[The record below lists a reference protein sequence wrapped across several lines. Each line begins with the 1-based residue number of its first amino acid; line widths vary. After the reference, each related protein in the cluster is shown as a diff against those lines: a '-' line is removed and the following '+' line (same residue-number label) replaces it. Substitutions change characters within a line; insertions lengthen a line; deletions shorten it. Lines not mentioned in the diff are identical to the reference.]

1 MTVWRSYRARG
12 RRPDRGSHGSNETRS
27 FLWRRDHGEGGKT
40 TMRIEGVRG
49 QSLRRLGAPDWLCA
63 SNQIQRTAWQGG
75 SVGARGSAVVA
86 GGYSNFCDHL

>member
-1 MTVWRSYRARG
+1 
-12 RRPDRGSHGSNETRS
+12 
-27 FLWRRDHGEGGKT
+27 
-40 TMRIEGVRG
+40 MRIEGVRG